1 MTGRDILLKDFFL
14 FLFSSISFLPNLRFN
29 ENWHRDVT
37 LTGNTAKTL
46 AKALLCSALLLMTS
60 LLLLFF
66 LLLTRAEIQYT
77 STPSKKRKMGIST
90 FLVHLLLHLLLHG
103 FRFLIGIL
111 TLQFICCGRSVGRSV
126 GALDG
131 IIVPFVR
138 DGGDESERWAFKLDT
153 PCGCSGAFL
162 SPLYWNPL
170 GQPFPFAS
178 SLLRSL
184 VNLLPSSSATAPM
197 RCDADATINW
207 EKGGVMPFVLLK
219 RKKERKRSLNSS

>member
-77 STPSKKRKMGIST
+77 STPFWKKKNGDFYILGSSSSSSSSSRLSLSDWNFDVTIY
-90 FLVHLLLHLLLHG
+90 LL
-103 FRFLIGIL
+103 
-111 TLQFICCGRSVGRSV
+111 RSV

-138 DGGDESERWAFKLDT
+138 DGGDESERWAFRLDT

-162 SPLYWNPL
+162 SPLYCNPL

-197 RCDADATINW
+197 RCDAMQMRPSI
-207 EKGGVMPFVLLK
+207 GK
-219 RKKERKRSLNSS
+219 REEWCRLFF